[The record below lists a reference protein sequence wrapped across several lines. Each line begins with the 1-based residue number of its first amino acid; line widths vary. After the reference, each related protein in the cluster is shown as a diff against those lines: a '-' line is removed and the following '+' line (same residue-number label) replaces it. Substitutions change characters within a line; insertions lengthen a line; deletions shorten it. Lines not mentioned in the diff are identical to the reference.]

1 MEPKQ
6 YTPPL
11 GHAALTP
18 LYDVA
23 IRYLTREKTWRSA
36 LAKQIDLNVGDRLLD
51 VGCGTGSLLIDLA
64 KSCPDTELIGIDPDE
79 QALAAAR
86 AKAREGGVSVQFIPG
101 FLENAKL
108 PAGWYP
114 NKISS
119 SLMFHQVPYAE
130 KSMIVDQM
138 RGLLAQDG
146 EIHVADYALQKTR
159 MMRSAYRMTVQSL
172 DGVED
177 TQHNADGILER
188 ILVSEG
194 FITDKTMSF
203 SSLTG
208 SISLF
213 KAVKIA

>member
-1 MEPKQ
+1 MDKHN

-23 IRYLTREKTWRSA
+23 IRYLTREKAWRSA
-36 LAKQIDLNVGDRLLD
+36 LMEQIDLKPSDRLLD

-64 KSCPDTELIGIDPDE
+64 KVSPQAELIGIDPDE

-86 AKAREGGVSVQFIPG
+86 AKACEAGVSVMFIQG

-108 PAGWYP
+108 PDEWQP
-114 NKISS
+114 DKITS
-119 SLMFHQVPYAE
+119 SLMFHQVPIAQKNE
-130 KSMIVDQM
+130 IVDVM
-138 RGLLAQDG
+138 RGLLVPGG
-146 EIHVADYALQKTR
+146 ELHIADYALQKTWA
-159 MMRSAYRMTVQSL
+159 MRTAFRWTVQSL
-172 DGVED
+172 DGVKD

-188 ILVSEG
+188 ILVCEG
-194 FITDKTMSF
+194 FLTEKARSF
-203 SSLTG
+203 ATPTG

-213 KAVKIA
+213 RAVKIA

>member
-1 MEPKQ
+1 MEPKV

-36 LAKQIDLNVGDRLLD
+36 LIRQIDLKSEDCLLD

-64 KSCPDTELIGIDPDE
+64 KTCPDARLVGIDPDE
-79 QALAAAR
+79 QALAVAR
-86 AKAREGGVSVQFIPG
+86 AKAREAGVFIEFSPG
-101 FLENAKL
+101 FLDSAEL
-108 PAGWYP
+108 PREQRP
-114 NKISS
+114 NKIAS

-130 KSMIVDQM
+130 KSNIVDQM
-138 RGLLAQDG
+138 RGLLAVGG
-146 EIHVADYALQKTR
+146 EIHVADYALQKSR
-159 MMRSAYRMTVQSL
+159 MMRAAFRMTVQSL

-177 TQHNADGILER
+177 TRHNADGILER

-194 FITDKTMSF
+194 FMTDKTTSF
-203 SSLTG
+203 ATPTG

>member
-1 MEPKQ
+1 MESKE

-18 LYDVA
+18 LYDVV
-23 IRYLTREKTWRSA
+23 IRYLTREKVWRSA
-36 LAKQIDLNVGDRLLD
+36 LLNQINLRPGERLLD
-51 VGCGTGSLLIDLA
+51 VGCGTGSLLVDLA
-64 KSCPDTELIGIDPDE
+64 KACPQAELIGIDPDE

-86 AKAREGGVSVQFIPG
+86 AKAREAGVSIKFIPG

-108 PAGWYP
+108 PNEWWP
-114 NKISS
+114 NKITS
-119 SLMFHQVPYAE
+119 SLMFHQVPYEE
-130 KSMIVDQM
+130 KSMIVDRM
-138 RGLLAQDG
+138 RCLLSRDG

-159 MMRSAYRMTVQSL
+159 MMRSAFRMTVQSL

-213 KAVKIA
+213 KTVKIT

>member
-1 MEPKQ
+1 MEPKE

-36 LAKQIDLNVGDRLLD
+36 LARQIGVKSDDYVLD
-51 VGCGTGSLLIDLA
+51 VGRGTGSLLIDLA
-64 KSCPDTELIGIDPDE
+64 KICPDAQLVGIDPDE

-86 AKAREGGVSVQFIPG
+86 AKAREAGASIEFIPG
-101 FLENAKL
+101 FLDGAEL
-108 PAGWYP
+108 PNGCHP
-114 NKISS
+114 NKVTS

-130 KSMIVDQM
+130 KSNIVDQM
-138 RGLLAQDG
+138 RGLLAHKG
-146 EIHVADYALQKTR
+146 ELHVADYALQKTR
-159 MMRSAYRMTVQSL
+159 MMRAAFRMTVQAL

-194 FITDKTMSF
+194 FMTDKTTSF
-203 SSLTG
+203 ATPNG

-213 KAVKIA
+213 KIVKIA